1 MQGLDPTY
9 SFNMYAEAA
18 NRWTGPGTSNSI
30 PRMTTRRDN
39 RNYRTSDMFIE
50 NGSFLRLKNLSVGY
64 TLHENI
70 TNKIGIGRTRFYIT
84 GQNVFTFTNYSGL
97 DPELGYTDGNR
108 QINVDFAQYPQSRSW
123 IFGANITF

>member
-1 MQGLDPTY
+1 
-9 SFNMYAEAA
+9 
-18 NRWTGPGTSNSI
+18 
-30 PRMTTRRDN
+30 MTTRRNN

-50 NGSFLRLKNLSVGY
+50 KGDFLRLKNLSVGY
-64 TLHENI
+64 TINEKF
-70 TNKIGIGRTRFYIT
+70 TEKIGIGRTRFYIT

-108 QINVDFAQYPQSRSW
+108 QINVDYAQYPQAKTW